1 MTDKTEVKGAL
12 DNYYSQRVVE
22 GNPDK
27 VTKNTVV
34 LENTTSQVSTN
45 YDKQFSSD
53 QDSDLSIGFD
63 NVKLPS
69 GGKFYRN
76 KQSEIVVEYLTSK
89 DEDILTTPALIEN
102 NTLFDVLLKNKIK
115 SKGVDVD
122 ELLTG
127 DKNAILMFLRASSYG
142 KDYDVTVV
150 DPFTNR
156 EFKSKVDLTRFVY
169 KNVTLEPDENLL
181 FNCELP
187 FRKKLVKFRLLS
199 DSELK
204 KVIKL
209 AENRREASGTAYIEI
224 LSMRLK
230 SSIVSVDGNKD
241 RNYINKFVDA
251 MPAGDSLALRRKIEE
266 ATPMVDMSYEFT
278 SPAGYTFKTEVS
290 IGYDFFFPKN

>member
-1 MTDKTEVKGAL
+1 MNENKEVKGAL
-12 DNYYSQRVVE
+12 DNYYSKRIE
-22 GNPDK
+22 GNPD
-27 VTKNTVV
+27 VVVGTK
-34 LENTTSQVSTN
+34 TSVESLPKYET
-45 YDKQFSSD
+45 QFSNEID
-53 QDSDLSIGFD
+53 TDLSIGFD

-69 GGKFYRN
+69 KGIFYRN
-76 KQSEIVVEYLTSK
+76 KQSEITVEYLTSK

-102 NTLFDVLLKNKIK
+102 NSLFDVLLKNKIK

-142 KDYDVTVV
+142 KDYDVSVV
-150 DPFTNR
+150 DPFTGK
-156 EFKSKVDLTRFVY
+156 EFKSKVDLTKFTY
-169 KNVTLEPDENLL
+169 KEVTAFPDENLL
-181 FNCELP
+181 FTCELP
-187 FRKKLVKFRLLS
+187 FRKKMVKFRLLS

-204 KVIKL
+204 KIVKQ
-209 AENRREASGTAYIEI
+209 AENKREASGTPYIEI

-230 SSIVSVDGNKD
+230 SSIVSIDGNKD

-266 ATPMVDMSYEFT
+266 AIPMVDMIYEFT
-278 SPAGYTFKTEVS
+278 SSAGYTFKTDVT